1 MGEQKQDIE
10 TLRANLSEVDRKVM
24 ALVAERQRIV
34 EEIGRSKRQTGRA
47 TRDFTRERVVIEDAV
62 AEAGKHGVPAQL
74 AETLVRMLI
83 RSSLTTQEQARVAA
97 EGSGS
102 GRRALV
108 IGGGGRI
115 GRWFCGFLESQR
127 YGVEVAD
134 ISVHDSPWPVHP
146 DWRALELD
154 HDIIVVATPLEIT
167 GEILEALAARR
178 PPGLIFDVGSLKSPL
193 RHGLEALAAAG
204 CRVTS
209 VHPMF
214 GPDTRLLSGRHVI
227 FADVGCREATDE
239 ARRLFEPTMADLVE
253 MDLDSHDRLIAYV
266 LGLSHAANIAFFT
279 ALAESGEDVPQLAS
293 LSSTTFDAQ
302 LEVAGRVAGENPA
315 LYFEI
320 QSLNE
325 YGMEVLT
332 ALEQAVGRI
341 RAAVAEGDSASF
353 VAMMERGAAYF
364 DRRRRRDAA

>member
-1 MGEQKQDIE
+1 
-10 TLRANLSEVDRKVM
+10 
-24 ALVAERQRIV
+24 
-34 EEIGRSKRQTGRA
+34 
-47 TRDFTRERVVIEDAV
+47 
-62 AEAGKHGVPAQL
+62 
-74 AETLVRMLI
+74 
-83 RSSLTTQEQARVAA
+83 
-97 EGSGS
+97 
-102 GRRALV
+102 
-108 IGGGGRI
+108 
-115 GRWFCGFLESQR
+115 
-127 YGVEVAD
+127 
-134 ISVHDSPWPVHP
+134 
-146 DWRALELD
+146 
-154 HDIIVVATPLEIT
+154 
-167 GEILEALAARR
+167 
-178 PPGLIFDVGSLKSPL
+178 
-193 RHGLEALAAAG
+193 
-204 CRVTS
+204 
-209 VHPMF
+209 MF

-302 LEVAGRVAGENPA
+302 LEVAARVAGENPA

-341 RAAVAEGDSASF
+341 RAAVAEGDVASF
-353 VAMMERGAAYF
+353 VEMMERGAAYF

>member
-1 MGEQKQDIE
+1 MTSDIND
-10 TLRANLSEVDRKVM
+10 LRADLSAVDRQLLR
-24 ALVAERQRIV
+24 LVAERQRIV
-34 EEIGRSKRQTGRA
+34 EEIGRTKRQSGRA

-62 AEAGKHGVPAQL
+62 EEAERLGLPGQF

-108 IGGGGRI
+108 IGGAGRI
-115 GRWFCGFLESQR
+115 GRWFCDFLESQR
-127 YGVEVAD
+127 YTVSVAD
-134 ISVHDSPWPVHP
+134 PTPTDTPWPRHENWE
-146 DWRALELD
+146 DLQLD
-154 HDIIVVATPLEIT
+154 EDVIVVATPLEVT
-167 GEILEALAARR
+167 DQILSALAERR
-178 PPGLIFDVGSLKSPL
+178 PPGLIFDVGSLKAPV
-193 RHGLEALAAAG
+193 RTGLAALAEAG

-209 VHPMF
+209 LHPMF

-227 FADVGCREATDE
+227 FVDAGCPEATAE
-239 ARRLFEPTMADLVE
+239 ARRLFEPTMAELVD

-266 LGLSHAANIAFFT
+266 LGLSHATNIAFFT
-279 ALAESGEDVPQLAS
+279 ALAESGEDVPHLAS

-302 LEVAGRVAGENPA
+302 LDVAGRVAAENPA

-325 YGMEVLT
+325 YGPAVLA
-332 ALEQAVGRI
+332 ALEDSVARI
-341 RAAVAEGDSASF
+341 RAAVTDGDAESF
-353 VAMMERGAAYF
+353 IAMMERGAAYF
-364 DRRRRRDAA
+364 ARRRRRDAA